1 MNVTL
6 HGNVA
11 EIVDRQMKLG
21 GYESPEDL
29 VYEALQALMSQK
41 IEQGID
47 EGLKDVEEGRVVEIN
62 KENLDSVLSQPVSQW
77 Q

>member
-29 VYEALQALMSQK
+29 VYDALKALAHQK
-41 IEQGID
+41 IEEGIE
-47 EGLKDVEEGRVVEIN
+47 EGLEDVKHGRVTRIN
-62 KENLDSVLSQPVSQW
+62 SENLNDFITNAI
-77 Q
+77 